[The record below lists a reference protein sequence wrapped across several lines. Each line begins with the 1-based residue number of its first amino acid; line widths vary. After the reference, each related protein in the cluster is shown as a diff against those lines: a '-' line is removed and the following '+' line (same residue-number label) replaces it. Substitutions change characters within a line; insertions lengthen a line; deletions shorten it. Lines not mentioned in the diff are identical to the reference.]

1 MPILGPTTRSKS
13 FQNKKPRVCRSV
25 ARNRLKTRRKKLTM
39 QRAILIETMAA
50 LTGVTGATLVA
61 IPGLTSWGFVAFLLS
76 NVGWLAFSRANGH
89 WRMFAQQL
97 VFLATSLLGLWNWWL
112 APLMRG

>member
-1 MPILGPTTRSKS
+1 
-13 FQNKKPRVCRSV
+13 
-25 ARNRLKTRRKKLTM
+25 M

-61 IPGLTSWGFVAFLLS
+61 IPGLTSWGFIAFLIS
-76 NVGWLAFSRANGH
+76 NIGWLAFSRANGH

>member
-1 MPILGPTTRSKS
+1 MRILGLETRPKS
-13 FQNKKPRVCRSV
+13 SQNKKPRVCRNL
-25 ARNRLKTRRKKLTM
+25 ALKRLKSHGKKLIM
-39 QRAILIETMAA
+39 QLAILIETMAA

-61 IPGLTSWGFVAFLLS
+61 IPGLTSWGFAAFLLS
-76 NVGWLAFSRANGH
+76 NIGWLAFSHSNGH

-97 VFLATSLLGLWNWWL
+97 VFLATSLLGLWNWWI